1 MNRAVCNVL
10 TNDAA
15 LHYKYDAANS
25 CDVFQRIAIE
35 GNDVGLQA
43 RCDGANLE
51 GWQLCHRDPQYQ
63 SWQLRSVC
71 PPPLMPRY
79 TLPPGSGAVKYRSP
93 SGWCYRPD
101 AG

>member
-25 CDVFQRIAIE
+25 CDVFQRITIE

-43 RCDGANLE
+43 PGAMEPIWKGGSYVTEIRNINLGSCD
-51 GWQLCHRDPQYQ
+51 RFV
-63 SWQLRSVC
+63 LR
-71 PPPLMPRY
+71 R
-79 TLPPGSGAVKYRSP
+79 
-93 SGWCYRPD
+93 
-101 AG
+101 